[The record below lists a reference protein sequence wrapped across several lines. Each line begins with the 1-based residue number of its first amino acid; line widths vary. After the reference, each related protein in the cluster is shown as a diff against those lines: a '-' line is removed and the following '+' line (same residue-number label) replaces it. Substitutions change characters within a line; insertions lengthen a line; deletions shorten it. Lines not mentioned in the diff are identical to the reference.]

1 MMSIRIHNNDVDP
14 DPKHWNL
21 RLFIFVRWWNYIDE
35 EGKSVWVFEA
45 RNGDSQ
51 KLLSTTEIR

>member
-1 MMSIRIHNNDVDP
+1 
-14 DPKHWNL
+14 
-21 RLFIFVRWWNYIDE
+21 LFIFVRWWNYIDE